1 MMLSILRRLLPVLV
15 LIAVVAAALAIYRH
29 YYVGPVASV
38 QNNASSAS
46 LFASS
51 FVDVQGQMQSVK
63 QWQGKVL
70 VVNFWAT
77 WCPPC
82 REEMPELS
90 AFYQKHQNNL
100 MVLGVSTDDLAKI
113 QSFAKTSPVA
123 YPLLAG
129 DMQAMDLSAA
139 LGNDKGAL
147 PYTVVIDQQ
156 GKIVATF
163 FGRIDANML
172 ENAISNL

>member
-1 MMLSILRRLLPVLV
+1 MLSILRRVFPVLV

-29 YYVGPVASV
+29 YYVGPVATV

-51 FVDVQGQMQSVK
+51 FADVQGQMQSVQ

-90 AFYQKHQNNL
+90 AFYQKHQNEL
-100 MVLGVSTDDLAKI
+100 VVLGIATDELAKI

-129 DMQAMDLSAA
+129 DMQAMDLSTA

-147 PYTVVIDQQ
+147 PYTVVIDKQ
-156 GKIVATF
+156 GKIAVTF